1 MGYISKTSTLNVPD
15 YVFEDDYPLGTL
27 AELRAFIDTHKHL
40 PNVTSAA
47 KIAHAGMRL
56 GASQLQLLEKVEETT
71 LHLLDQHRRLRLAEG
86 RGLARLRELAEKR
99 RRLAGV

>member
-47 KIAHAGMRL
+47 KIAHAGMAGGFAVAAPGEGGGDDAAPPRSASAPTARGGPRT
-56 GASQLQLLEKVEETT
+56 GAIARACREK
-71 LHLLDQHRRLRLAEG
+71 A
-86 RGLARLRELAEKR
+86 A
-99 RRLAGV
+99 